1 MSEVNKTLA
10 FVAVAIVALAAGWA
24 TKPSSAVLDVKT
36 LVGEVLAKN
45 FNDPAEAKRLRVV
58 KFDEDSAT
66 LRDFEVAEQDGLW
79 TIPSKNGYPADAEKQ
94 MAEAATSLMDRKILS
109 VVSESAGDHEQYGVI
124 DPQSPKLEVGQKGV
138 GTHVTISD
146 IHKEPLVDLVV
157 GKAVKDSPNQHYV
170 REAGRDVVYVV
181 DLNPERLSTNFEDW
195 IEKDLLKLS
204 PWEIEK
210 IEIKDYSA
218 ELQPVMTDQGLAIQ
232 IAWDP
237 RSEMTLGYDD
247 KAAKWTPLE
256 LKKFEKGKEDYTAF
270 KLADDEELN
279 AKKLDE
285 LKTSLDDLKIV
296 DVVKKPAGLSA
307 DLKAGGDFLNN
318 ADARQD
324 LRSRGFAAIPARNG
338 GEGQD
343 IISNEG
349 EVLCTLVNGV
359 EYVLRFGDL
368 RMATG
373 NDGKQPTKEAAADA
387 AAKTKSND
395 KNVQRYLFVMAR
407 FDENAVKKPELAE
420 LPALPE
426 GVDEKAAAEGEKDTK
441 PEDKDSAKDAS
452 KGEDKSGESASADE
466 SKNDAKAATDE
477 KADEKKTDEKSEE
490 VKKIIAERKR
500 IEADNQHKLDDYQ
513 QKLDKGRQTVK
524 DLNLRFGDW
533 YFVVSN
539 DVFQKVRLSSDD
551 VIKKKDKK
559 EDKAADK
566 KDSSAAGLPGQ
577 SIPGLPSIPGAGS

>member
-1 MSEVNKTLA
+1 MNEMTKTIT
-10 FVAVAIVALAAGWA
+10 FVAVALVSLAAGWA
-24 TKPSSAVLDVKT
+24 TRPSTAVLDVKT

-45 FNDPAEAKRLRVV
+45 FTDPAEAKRLRVV
-58 KFDEDSAT
+58 KFNEDSAT

-79 TIPSKNGYPADAEKQ
+79 SIPSKDGYPADAEKQ
-94 MAEAATSLMDRKILS
+94 MAEAATSLMDRKILG
-109 VVSESAGDHEQYGVI
+109 VASESAGDHEQFGVI

-146 IHKEPLVDLVV
+146 IRKEPLVDLII
-157 GKAVKDSPNQHYV
+157 GKEVKDSPSQHYV

-181 DLNPERLSTNFEDW
+181 DLNPERLSTNFDDW

-210 IEIKDYSA
+210 IQIKDYSA

-232 IAWDP
+232 VAWEP
-237 RSEMTLGYDD
+237 RSDMTVGYDD
-247 KAAKWTPLE
+247 KAAKWTPIE
-256 LKKFEKGKEDYTAF
+256 LKKFEKGGGDYVPF
-270 KLADDEELN
+270 QLAADEELN
-279 AKKLDE
+279 TKKLDE

-349 EVLCTLVNGV
+349 EVLCTLINGV

-368 RMATG
+368 RMASG
-373 NDGKQPTKEAAADA
+373 DDAKQPAKDAVAADK
-387 AAKTKSND
+387 AKAKSTD
-395 KNVQRYLFVMAR
+395 KNVQRYLFAMAR
-407 FDENAVKKPELAE
+407 FNEDAVKKPELAE

-426 GVDEKAAAEGEKDTK
+426 GAEDKVATEGDKDTK
-441 PEDKDSAKDAS
+441 DGSQPDAKDAE
-452 KGEDKSGESASADE
+452 KVDKAAESASAE
-466 SKNDAKAATDE
+466 GSQSDAKPAGDQ
-477 KADEKKTDEKSEE
+477 KATDEKSEE
-490 VKKIIAERKR
+490 VKKVIAERKQ
-500 IEADNQHKLDDYQ
+500 IEAENQHKLNEYQ
-513 QKLDKGRQTVK
+513 AKLEKGRQTVK

-539 DVFQKVRLSSDD
+539 DVFQKVRLDRED
-551 VIKKKDKK
+551 AIKKKDAKD
-559 EDKAADK
+559 DKAGDK
-566 KDSSAAGLPGQ
+566 KGASSLGLPGQ
-577 SIPGLPSIPGAGS
+577 PIPGLPSIPGAGG